1 MLFNAWLAVHIAER
15 KELLAPRTRG
25 APLSVFGKLRAVAR
39 KSDNTTTRQELIL
52 RSLQETGSVLIENLR
67 GMTGAS
73 IATIRRDLE
82 DLEGR
87 SLLKR
92 VRGGA
97 IPIGPLFYEPFRNDA
112 SFQDK
117 IASFAEE
124 KRRIAR
130 AAAALV
136 KKGQTIALSGG
147 TTTTEI
153 VRNLKTLSGIS
164 IITNTVN
171 VAMELSNCKDIEVI
185 VTGGVLRGSW
195 FTLIGPIANASTEF
209 LFADIMFLGVDGI
222 DAQQGLTCTN
232 QTEAEVLRKL
242 AKHSKKKIVVADHSK
257 LGQVSK
263 FLLCQITEIDCLI
276 TDEGAS
282 HAATA
287 TLERC
292 GLSVIKA

>member
-1 MLFNAWLAVHIAER
+1 M
-15 KELLAPRTRG
+15 
-25 APLSVFGKLRAVAR
+25 AR
-39 KSDNTTTRQELIL
+39 KSDNTAPRQELIL
-52 RSLQETGSVLIENLR
+52 RTLQEAGTVSIENLCSC
-67 GMTGAS
+67 TGAS
-73 IATIRRDLE
+73 VATIRRDLE

-97 IPIGPLFYEPFRNDA
+97 VPIGPLFYEPFRNDA

-117 IASFAEE
+117 IASFADE

-130 AAAALV
+130 AAAATV
-136 KKGQTIALSGG
+136 QKGQTIALSGG

-153 VRNLKTLSGIS
+153 VRSLKTLSGIT

-171 VAMELSNCKDIEVI
+171 VAMELSNCKDIEVV

-195 FTLIGPIANASTEF
+195 FTLIGPLANAATEF
-209 LFADIMFLGVDGI
+209 LFADIMFMGVDGI
-222 DAQQGLTCTN
+222 DAQNGLTCTN
-232 QTEAEVLRKL
+232 PTEAEVLRKL
-242 AKHSKKKIVVADHSK
+242 AHHSKKKIVVADHSK

-263 FLLCQITEIDCLI
+263 YLLCQTNEIDCLI
-276 TDEGAS
+276 TDSGAT

-287 TLERC
+287 PFEKR
-292 GLSVIKA
+292 GISVIKA